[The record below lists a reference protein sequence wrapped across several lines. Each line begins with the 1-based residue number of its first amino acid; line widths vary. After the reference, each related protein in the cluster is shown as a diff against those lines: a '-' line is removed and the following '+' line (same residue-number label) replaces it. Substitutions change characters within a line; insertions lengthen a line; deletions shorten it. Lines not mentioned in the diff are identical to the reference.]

1 MADDPVDVEERIRRR
16 AYAIWEQEGRPDG
29 RDADHWALAREEI
42 AIEDN
47 LSQTLLPNPAGG
59 PDATAPRT
67 EPVERV
73 ESVAVLGDLPGL
85 ADQGEEFSLPD
96 TATGSLSPPPSER
109 SESERPAPARPSQDK
124 RRAGRR

>member
-16 AYAIWEQEGRPDG
+16 AYAIWEREGRPDG

-47 LSQTLLPNPAGG
+47 LSQTLLPNPADG
-59 PDATAPRT
+59 PEATAQRT

-85 ADQGEEFSLPD
+85 ADQGEEFSLPES
-96 TATGSLSPPPSER
+96 ATGSLSPPPSER
-109 SESERPAPARPSQDK
+109 PPPARPAQAK